1 LPEALLIPE
10 NPEDANQF
18 LFLALQK
25 LQDAGGTYLFGCIAY
40 TIGKFTRQPSTNV
53 ERLIVMDMLSD
64 VEAKAKTMGMTLGL
78 EVVDQNEVYF

>member
-1 LPEALLIPE
+1 LPEALLILE
-10 NPEDANQF
+10 KPEDTKQF